1 MPNEKTAHTT
11 TLDAGLFIT
20 AKGLRGKQSV
30 RATFRLPDHII
41 RLLGVVAAQLGLKQK
56 SLFDQLVDD
65 QEVLDKVAGSAQG
78 MVWGTDKRRQ
88 KTFVLSRRSLD
99 VLDHVARQ
107 QHIPRDLLVEISIQR
122 LLPVMNDEQKKHA
135 NRKLIHG
142 EMSSFMEQG
151 EAILRMAGQLL
162 GTEDQAYTL
171 VAEVIRLCA
180 ANMLALQA
188 MISKGR
194 SIEEF
199 CADEKGQGT

>member
-1 MPNEKTAHTT
+1 MPKEKRENTT

-65 QEVLDKVAGSAQG
+65 QDVLDKVADSAHG
-78 MVWGTDKRRQ
+78 MVWGNDKRRQ

-99 VLDHVARQ
+99 VLEHVARQ
-107 QHIPRDLLVEISIQR
+107 QNIPRDLLVEISIQR

-135 NRKLIHG
+135 NRKLIHR
-142 EMSSFMEQG
+142 EMTSLMDQG
-151 EAILRMAGQLL
+151 EALLRMAGQLL
-162 GTEDQAYTL
+162 GPEDQAYTL

-180 ANMLALQA
+180 ANMRALQA
-188 MISKGR
+188 MINKGR

-199 CADEKGQGT
+199 RADEKGQGS